1 MPGPDELRQGAGL
14 RAILG
19 GASRPVWNFWRE
31 LAPRA
36 LTGRSPSE
44 RVLRPGVQRRRCR
57 TPTCLAS
64 VRPSAASADP
74 EPGTSLRR
82 RAPPSLRRHLRRTQ
96 PSCGK

>member
-1 MPGPDELRQGAGL
+1 MPGPDELRQGAGP

-36 LTGRSPSE
+36 FTGRSPSE

-57 TPTCLAS
+57 D
-64 VRPSAASADP
+64 PSLSGLCEALSGLRR
-74 EPGTSLRR
+74 PGTWDLAAAPRP
-82 RAPPSLRRHLRRTQ
+82 APPSLRR
-96 PSCGK
+96 